1 MKLIL
6 ESWKEFLSEDFSK
19 IESIIDRLGD
29 RAVSVETSGP
39 GMISIS
45 FVNQNLDN
53 SKGGAAHPVGI
64 LNMHKAKSDEGNCLN
79 AWVISY
85 SLADK
90 GYGPLL
96 YDVAIE
102 MASKDSKSF
111 GLTPDRTNLS
121 ADAFKVW
128 EKYLTIRPDVEKVQL
143 DDLENSLT
151 PDAEDNCD
159 PDSATNHAPFP
170 SLLSLFSDKDEEE
183 YNKNFA
189 KYLKGSAVMKV
200 YSKKSTPTYNKL
212 VSVGK
217 LFMDG
222 EKILEIE
229 P

>member
-6 ESWKEFLSEDFSK
+6 ESWNEFLSEDFSK
-19 IESIIDRLGD
+19 VESMIYRLRD
-29 RAVSVETSGP
+29 RAVSIQRSRN
-39 GMISIS
+39 GMISVS
-45 FVNQNLDN
+45 FVDQNLDN

-102 MASKDSKSF
+102 IASMDPSTS

-128 EKYLTIRPDVEKVQL
+128 KKYLTIRPDVEKVQL

-170 SLLSLFSDKDEEE
+170 SLLSLFGDEDEEE

-200 YSKKSTPTYNKL
+200 YSKKSAPAIKKL
-212 VSVGK
+212 ISVGK
-217 LFMDG
+217 LFMNG
-222 EKILEIE
+222 KKILEIE